1 VAFRVAHPGGAA
13 MPPLIDL
20 DSAATSARR
29 MRASDA
35 DRLATVEHLQDA
47 VARGLLTPD
56 EGSERMADAF
66 AAVHLSDLDPLT
78 EDLPPA
84 PPERTAPGWRSLGT
98 LAVEQVRASL
108 TTAATGRLRAAR
120 VAFVL
125 LVASFF
131 LVLVGALSGVALSDS
146 GGGGGGG
153 GGWGDH
159 WDHWDHGDDDHWDR
173 WDDD

>member
-1 VAFRVAHPGGAA
+1 

-20 DSAATSARR
+20 DTAATTAPR

-35 DRLATVEHLQDA
+35 ERLATVTQLQDA

-66 AAVHLSDLDPLT
+66 AAVHVDDLGPLT

-84 PPERTAPGWRSLGT
+84 PAARTAPGWRSLGT
-98 LAVEQVRASL
+98 LAAEQVRASL

-120 VAFVL
+120 VAVVL
-125 LVASFF
+125 LVAS
-131 LVLVGALSGVALSDS
+131 LVLVLLGALSGAALSNGG

-153 GGWGDH
+153 GGWHEDWHDH
-159 WDHWDHGDDDHWDR
+159 WDDDD
-173 WDDD
+173 WDD

>member
-1 VAFRVAHPGGAA
+1 

-20 DSAATSARR
+20 DIAATSAPR

-35 DRLATVEHLQDA
+35 DRLATVKQLQDA
-47 VARGLLTPD
+47 MARGLLAPD

-66 AAVHLSDLDPLT
+66 SAVHLTDLVPLT

-84 PPERTAPGWRSLGT
+84 PPPRTAPGWRSLGN

-108 TTAATGRLRAAR
+108 ATAAGRLDAAR
-120 VAFVL
+120 VAVVL
-125 LVASFF
+125 LAASLF
-131 LVLVGALSGVALSDS
+131 LVLVGALSGMALSD

-153 GGWGDH
+153 DGGWHEEGHGHDH
-159 WDHWDHGDDDHWDR
+159 WDDD
-173 WDDD
+173 

>member
-1 VAFRVAHPGGAA
+1 

-56 EGSERMADAF
+56 EGSGRMADAF

>member
-1 VAFRVAHPGGAA
+1 

-20 DSAATSARR
+20 DSTATTPPR

-35 DRLATVEHLQDA
+35 DRLATVYHLQDA

-66 AAVHLSDLDPLT
+66 AAVHRTDLDPLT

-108 TTAATGRLRAAR
+108 TTATGRLSAAR
-120 VAFVL
+120 VAVVL
-125 LVASFF
+125 LVAALF
-131 LVLVGALSGVALSDS
+131 LVLVGALGGVALSDS

-153 GGWGDH
+153 GGWHDH
-159 WDHWDHGDDDHWDR
+159 WGHH

>member
-1 VAFRVAHPGGAA
+1 

-20 DSAATSARR
+20 DSAATSTPR

-66 AAVHLSDLDPLT
+66 AAVHLTDLDPLT

-84 PPERTAPGWRSLGT
+84 PPERTAPGWRSLGV
-98 LAVEQVRASL
+98 LAVEQVRTSL
-108 TTAATGRLRAAR
+108 TAATGRLSAAR
-120 VAFVL
+120 VAVVL
-125 LVASFF
+125 LVASLF

-146 GGGGGGG
+146 GGGGGGD
-153 GGWGDH
+153 GGWHDH
-159 WDHWDHGDDDHWDR
+159 WGHH
-173 WDDD
+173 WDDDWHDD

>member
-1 VAFRVAHPGGAA
+1 

-20 DSAATSARR
+20 NGAATSAPQ

-35 DRLATVEHLQDA
+35 DRLATVEQLQDA

-66 AAVHLSDLDPLT
+66 AAIHLTDLDPLT
-78 EDLPPA
+78 KDLPPA
-84 PPERTAPGWRSLGT
+84 PPEHTAPGWRSLGT

-108 TTAATGRLRAAR
+108 ATAATGRLRAAR
-120 VAFVL
+120 VTVVL
-125 LVASFF
+125 LVASLF
-131 LVLVGALSGVALSDS
+131 LVLVGALGGVALSDS
-146 GGGGGGG
+146 GGGGAGGG
-153 GGWGDH
+153 GDGGRHEH
-159 WDHWDHGDDDHWDR
+159 WDHDWDHD

>member
-1 VAFRVAHPGGAA
+1 

-84 PPERTAPGWRSLGT
+84 PPERTAPGWRSLGM

-131 LVLVGALSGVALSDS
+131 LVLVGALSGVALYDS

-159 WDHWDHGDDDHWDR
+159 WDHWDHWDHGDDDHWDR

>member
-1 VAFRVAHPGGAA
+1 

-20 DSAATSARR
+20 DSAATSAPR

-35 DRLATVEHLQDA
+35 DRLATVEQLQDA

-66 AAVHLSDLDPLT
+66 AAVHLTDLDPLT

-84 PPERTAPGWRSLGT
+84 PPERTAPGWRSLGV
-98 LAVEQVRASL
+98 LAVEQVRTSL
-108 TTAATGRLRAAR
+108 TAATGRLSAAR
-120 VAFVL
+120 VAVVL
-125 LVASFF
+125 LVASLF

-146 GGGGGGG
+146 GGGGGGD
-153 GGWGDH
+153 GGWHEWHEHRDHH
-159 WDHWDHGDDDHWDR
+159 WDHD
-173 WDDD
+173 

>member
-1 VAFRVAHPGGAA
+1 

-20 DSAATSARR
+20 DSPAMSARR

-35 DRLATVEHLQDA
+35 DRLATVTQLQDA
-47 VARGLLTPD
+47 VARGLLAPD

-66 AAVHLSDLDPLT
+66 AAVHLTDLDPLT

-108 TTAATGRLRAAR
+108 TAVAIGQIRASR
-120 VAFVL
+120 VAVVL
-125 LVASFF
+125 LVASLF

-146 GGGGGGG
+146 GGSGGGGG
-153 GGWGDH
+153 GSHEH
-159 WDHWDHGDDDHWDR
+159 WDEHWDNDWDDHWD
-173 WDDD
+173 DD

>member
-1 VAFRVAHPGGAA
+1 

-20 DSAATSARR
+20 DSAATSAPR

-35 DRLATVEHLQDA
+35 DRLAIVEQLQDA
-47 VARGLLTPD
+47 VVRGLLTPD

-66 AAVHLSDLDPLT
+66 AAVHLIDLDPLT

-84 PPERTAPGWRSLGT
+84 PPERTAPGWRSLRT

-120 VAFVL
+120 VAVVL
-125 LVASFF
+125 LVAALF
-131 LVLVGALSGVALSDS
+131 LVLLGALSGMALSDS
-146 GGGGGGG
+146 GGGGGGD
-153 GGWGDH
+153 GGWHEHRDHH
-159 WDHWDHGDDDHWDR
+159 WDLD
-173 WDDD
+173 

>member
-1 VAFRVAHPGGAA
+1 

-20 DSAATSARR
+20 DSAATSAPR

-35 DRLATVEHLQDA
+35 DRLATVGQLQDA

-84 PPERTAPGWRSLGT
+84 PPGRAAPGWRSLGV
-98 LAVEQVRASL
+98 LAVEQARISL
-108 TTAATGRLRAAR
+108 STAATGRVSAAR
-120 VAFVL
+120 VAVVL
-125 LVASFF
+125 LVASLF

-146 GGGGGGG
+146 GGGGGGD
-153 GGWGDH
+153 GGWHEHHDHH
-159 WDHWDHGDDDHWDR
+159 WDHD
-173 WDDD
+173 

>member
-1 VAFRVAHPGGAA
+1 

-20 DSAATSARR
+20 NGAATSAPR

-35 DRLATVEHLQDA
+35 DRLATVTHLQDA
-47 VARGLLTPD
+47 VARGLLAPD
-56 EGSERMADAF
+56 EGSQRMADAF
-66 AAVHLSDLDPLT
+66 AAVHLTDLDPLT

-108 TTAATGRLRAAR
+108 TTAATGGSRAAR
-120 VAFVL
+120 VAVVL
-125 LVASFF
+125 LVASLF
-131 LVLVGALSGVALSDS
+131 LVLVGALGGVALSDS

-153 GGWGDH
+153 GGDGGGHEH
-159 WDHWDHGDDDHWDR
+159 WDHDWHHD

>member
-1 VAFRVAHPGGAA
+1 
-13 MPPLIDL
+13 MPPLIDP
-20 DSAATSARR
+20 DSTATTGPR

-66 AAVHLSDLDPLT
+66 AAIHLTDLDPLT

-84 PPERTAPGWRSLGT
+84 PPERTAPGWRSLGI

-108 TTAATGRLRAAR
+108 TTAGTGRVGVAR
-120 VAFVL
+120 VAVVL
-125 LVASFF
+125 LVALLF
-131 LVLVGALSGVALSDS
+131 LVLVGALGGVALSDS
-146 GGGGGGG
+146 GGGGG
-153 GGWGDH
+153 WHEHRHAH
-159 WDHWDHGDDDHWDR
+159 WRDD
-173 WDDD
+173 

>member
-1 VAFRVAHPGGAA
+1 

-66 AAVHLSDLDPLT
+66 AAVHLSDLAPLT
-78 EDLPPA
+78 EALPPA

-98 LAVEQVRASL
+98 LAVEQMRASL

-159 WDHWDHGDDDHWDR
+159 WDHWDHWDHGDDDHWDR

>member
-1 VAFRVAHPGGAA
+1 

-20 DSAATSARR
+20 DSAATAAPR

-35 DRLATVEHLQDA
+35 DRLATVKQLQDA
-47 VARGLLTPD
+47 MARGLLAPD

-84 PPERTAPGWRSLGT
+84 PPQRTAPGWRPLGT

-108 TTAATGRLRAAR
+108 TSATGRLSAAR
-120 VAFVL
+120 VAVVL
-125 LVASFF
+125 LVASLF
-131 LVLVGALSGVALSDS
+131 LVLVGALSGMAMSD

-153 GGWGDH
+153 GDGGWHEQEHSHDH
-159 WDHWDHGDDDHWDR
+159 WDDD
-173 WDDD
+173 WDD

>member
-1 VAFRVAHPGGAA
+1 

-20 DSAATSARR
+20 NGAATSAPR

-35 DRLATVEHLQDA
+35 DRLATVKHLQDA
-47 VARGLLTPD
+47 VARGLLAPD

-66 AAVHLSDLDPLT
+66 AAVHLTDLDCLT

-108 TTAATGRLRAAR
+108 TTAATGGSRAAR
-120 VAFVL
+120 VAVVL
-125 LVASFF
+125 LVASLF
-131 LVLVGALSGVALSDS
+131 LVLVGALGGVALSDS

-153 GGWGDH
+153 GGDGGGHEH
-159 WDHWDHGDDDHWDR
+159 WDPDRDHDWHDD
-173 WDDD
+173 

>member
-1 VAFRVAHPGGAA
+1 

-20 DSAATSARR
+20 DSAATSAPR

-84 PPERTAPGWRSLGT
+84 PPGRTAPGWRLLGT

-108 TTAATGRLRAAR
+108 TTVATGRLRAAR

-125 LVASFF
+125 LVASF

-146 GGGGGGG
+146 GGGGGG

>member
-153 GGWGDH
+153 WGDH
-159 WDHWDHGDDDHWDR
+159 WDHWDHWDDDHWDR

>member
-1 VAFRVAHPGGAA
+1 

-20 DSAATSARR
+20 DNAATSAPR

-35 DRLATVEHLQDA
+35 DRLATVELLQDA

-66 AAVHLSDLDPLT
+66 AAVHLTDLDPLT

-98 LAVEQVRASL
+98 LTVEQVRASL
-108 TTAATGRLRAAR
+108 TTATGRLRGARLAVVLLAASLF
-120 VAFVL
+120 FVL
-125 LVASFF
+125 A
-131 LVLVGALSGVALSDS
+131 GALGGVALSDS
-146 GGGGGGG
+146 GGGGGGD
-153 GGWGDH
+153 GGWYEH
-159 WDHWDHGDDDHWDR
+159 WHDHGDDWDHDWDHD

>member
-1 VAFRVAHPGGAA
+1 

-20 DSAATSARR
+20 DSAATSAPR

-35 DRLATVEHLQDA
+35 DRLVTVEHLQDA

-66 AAVHLSDLDPLT
+66 AAVHLTDLDPLT

-84 PPERTAPGWRSLGT
+84 PPACTAPGWRSLGT

-120 VAFVL
+120 VAVVL
-125 LVASFF
+125 AVASLV
-131 LVLVGALSGVALSDS
+131 LVLVGALGGAALSDS
-146 GGGGGGG
+146 GDGGGG
-153 GGWGDH
+153 GGWH
-159 WDHWDHGDDDHWDR
+159 EHRDDHWDDD

>member
-1 VAFRVAHPGGAA
+1 

-20 DSAATSARR
+20 DSVTTSAPR

-35 DRLATVEHLQDA
+35 DRLATVKHLQDA

-66 AAVHLSDLDPLT
+66 AAVHLTDLDPLT

-108 TTAATGRLRAAR
+108 TTGPTGRLRVAR
-120 VAFVL
+120 VAVVL
-125 LVASFF
+125 LVAALF
-131 LVLVGALSGVALSDS
+131 LVLAGALTGVALSDS

-153 GGWGDH
+153 DDGWYEHGYDH
-159 WDHWDHGDDDHWDR
+159 H
-173 WDDD
+173 WDDDDWDDD

>member
-1 VAFRVAHPGGAA
+1 

-20 DSAATSARR
+20 DSAATSAPR

-35 DRLATVEHLQDA
+35 DRLATVKHLQDA

-66 AAVHLSDLDPLT
+66 AAVHLTDLDPLT

-108 TTAATGRLRAAR
+108 TTAATGRVRVAR
-120 VAFVL
+120 VAVVL
-125 LVASFF
+125 LVASLF
-131 LVLVGALSGVALSDS
+131 LVLAGALTGVALSDS

-153 GGWGDH
+153 DDGWYQHGHDH
-159 WDHWDHGDDDHWDR
+159 H
-173 WDDD
+173 WDDDDWDDD